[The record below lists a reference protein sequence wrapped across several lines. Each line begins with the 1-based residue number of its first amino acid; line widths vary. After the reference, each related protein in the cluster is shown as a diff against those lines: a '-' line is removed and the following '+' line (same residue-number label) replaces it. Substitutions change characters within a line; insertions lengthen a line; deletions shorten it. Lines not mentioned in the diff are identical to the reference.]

1 MWSEFDQNITQLI
14 LLLLL
19 SVTIYV
25 ILMIVFIYARSK
37 YKGGLIE
44 QVINMI
50 IGTTGFLLIAD
61 TSLFLTIN
69 YGIVFAY
76 TASVIF
82 KIIALIILAV
92 GGLRLFVE

>member
-1 MWSEFDQNITQLI
+1 MMSELDQHLFQLI

-19 SVTIYV
+19 SVSIY
-25 ILMIVFIYARSK
+25 IIIIIVFIYARSK
-37 YKGGLIE
+37 YKGGLIG

-61 TSLFLTIN
+61 ISLFLTIN
-69 YGIVFAY
+69 YGLVFAY
-76 TASVIF
+76 TASVVF

-92 GGLRLFVE
+92 GGLRLFAE

>member
-1 MWSEFDQNITQLI
+1 MMSDLDQHLFELI

-19 SVTIYV
+19 SVSIYIV
-25 ILMIVFIYARSK
+25 IIIVYIYARAK

-44 QVINMI
+44 QVLNMI
-50 IGTTGFLLIAD
+50 IGTTGFLLISD
-61 TSLFLTIN
+61 ISLFLTIN
-69 YGIVFAY
+69 FGLVFAY

-82 KIIALIILAV
+82 KIFALIVLAI